1 MAVEAHE
8 AKTKCW
14 GCRKTV
20 TLEFYRVY
28 TSDRR
33 HWESICQCG
42 TKNYIYRPDWD
53 HEGCNGEPLQGGIGE
68 IQHDQG
74 DGGDEPLQRRVK
86 GNGS

>member
-8 AKTKCW
+8 AKIKCW

-28 TSDRR
+28 TPDSR
-33 HWESICQCG
+33 HWEGICQCG

-53 HEGCNGEPLQGGIGE
+53 
-68 IQHDQG
+68 DQL
-74 DGGDEPLQRRVK
+74 PRQRASEVEK
-86 GNGS
+86 ATAMETQ